1 MASDDK
7 KISVYE
13 TIMEALETHGMEG
26 MKEVM
31 RVMLNEA
38 MIAER
43 TGALGAEPYER
54 SEDRRGYANG
64 FKPKTII
71 TRLGAIKVEIP
82 QVRNLQFYPQTIEK
96 GSRSEKAFKLA
107 LAQAYIEGV
116 STRRVT
122 EITEELCGV
131 EVSATQVSRI
141 AKTLDEELEKF
152 RTRDLGEFPYVILDA
167 RYEKV
172 RYDKQV
178 IDCAVLIAI
187 GVNPK
192 GKREVLGVSVKL
204 SEAGIHWKDFLQ
216 CLVSRG
222 LAGVKLVISDD
233 HAGLKKARQQI
244 FPQAK
249 WQRCQFHFAQD
260 AQHYAPKKTMKEEI
274 AQAIRDIF
282 ACSSVDDARNKV
294 KQVSKKYTL
303 SAPDFSRWLED
314 NVEDCFTVYSFPRSH
329 WIKIRTSNAME
340 NLNRQIKRR
349 TTIASIF
356 PSIDSCLRLVS
367 ALLAE
372 IHDDWIADNNLYLDM
387 KNFKHSLDAD
397 LQIYR
402 KKVA

>member
-13 TIMEALETHGMEG
+13 TIMEALETHGIEG

-43 TGALGAEPYER
+43 TGVLGAEPYER

-141 AKTLDEELEKF
+141 AKTLDDELEKF
-152 RTRDLGEFPYVILDA
+152 RTRDLGEFPYVVLDA

-216 CLVSRG
+216 SLVSRG
-222 LAGVKLVISDD
+222 LSGVKLVISDD
-233 HAGLKKARQQI
+233 HAGLKKARRQI
-244 FPQAK
+244 FPQAQ

-282 ACSSVDDARNKV
+282 GCSSIDDARNKV

-329 WIKIRTSNAME
+329 WVKIRTSNAME

-349 TTIASIF
+349 TTIASIY

-372 IHDDWIADNNLYLDM
+372 IHEDWIADNNLYLDM

-402 KKVA
+402 KRVA